1 MLPPLQ
7 RSSPYLALP
16 SPKAA
21 LQIVQ
26 SPFVDS
32 TGLAS
37 ALVTPS
43 WRVQVAE
50 RKIEVSPWPR
60 VKEQVVPSLEDVR
73 KWQAGYHSDKKREEA
88 LPWHSLKPRL
98 LRTPKSL
105 TLRKLRAGVCLD
117 THLPDTDLSELPSP
131 SLKQKSTNSHLF
143 PSASDRPTNLS
154 PLTFTPIP
162 NPLED
167 PIFAHLAMGAET
179 AFATSWRKKEPL
191 KSCEF
196 RPMLHPEFFP
206 QPTHFHRRK
215 DAESLYREAL
225 TKVQNMMGGRRN

>member
-7 RSSPYLALP
+7 RRSPYLALP

-21 LQIVQ
+21 LQIVH

-43 WRVQVAE
+43 WRVHVAE
-50 RKIEVSPWPR
+50 RKIEETPWPR
-60 VKEQVVPSLEDVR
+60 VREQVVPSLEDVR
-73 KWQAGYHSDKKREEA
+73 RWQAGYHSDKKREEP
-88 LPWHSLKPRL
+88 LPWRSRKPRL
-98 LRTPKSL
+98 LCTPKSL

-117 THLPDTDLSELPSP
+117 MHLPDTVLSELKSPSP
-131 SLKQKSTNSHLF
+131 RQESTSSHLF

-154 PLTFTPIP
+154 PLNLPPLP

-167 PIFAHLAMGAET
+167 PAFAHLAMGAET
-179 AFATSWRKKEPL
+179 AFATSWRKIKSL

-196 RPMLHPEFFP
+196 RPTLHPEFSP
-206 QPTHFHRRK
+206 QPAHFHRRK
-215 DAESLYREAL
+215 DAESQYREAL
-225 TKVQNMMGGRRN
+225 TKVQNMMGGRKN